1 MFWVSLCEWAAL
13 CRVLHTQVCAL
24 APLIVFNSTCC
35 LTIWGQTLRA
45 SLTGV
50 EPTTDLSLATP
61 LKTAGFVL
69 SFSWQEI
76 HLLRCGTAVYLYD
89 HIKRETFQ
97 TRTSASPQRQAQVKR
112 ASVEQ
117 QWTAVWWDA
126 VRLCISK
133 TNFPVLSASLCS
145 RRTLFNFTWI

>member
-1 MFWVSLCEWAAL
+1 MSCTTYSSMRAGAAHS
-13 CRVLHTQVCAL
+13 V
-24 APLIVFNSTCC
+24 NSTCC

-45 SLTGV
+45 SLTGA

-61 LKTAGFVL
+61 LKTAGFVPF
-69 SFSWQEI
+69 FSWQEI
-76 HLLRCGTAVYLYD
+76 HLLRRGTGVSLYD

-112 ASVEQ
+112 AWKRTGTKRASVEQ

-126 VRLCISK
+126 VRLYISK
-133 TNFPVLSASLCS
+133 TNCPVLSASLCS
-145 RRTLFNFTWI
+145 RRTLFNFTRI